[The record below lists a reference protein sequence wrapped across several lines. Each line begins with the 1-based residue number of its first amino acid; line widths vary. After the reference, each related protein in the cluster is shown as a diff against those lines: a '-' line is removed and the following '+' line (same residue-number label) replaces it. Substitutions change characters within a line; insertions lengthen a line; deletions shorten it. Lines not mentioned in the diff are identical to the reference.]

1 MNSIHQLSRQFIAMI
16 ANLSSQQLIGGLSLL
31 GILLAWRIAYIQHGW
46 ITDDSVLYF
55 ESARLIALGEWQA
68 AFALWNWP
76 FYPLL
81 IAQIHLLTD
90 LSLLLS
96 AQLLSIILFGLT
108 VFSFT
113 TLIHMAGGSRR
124 ALLFGALLLFGSP
137 YIVGDILEMLL
148 RDHGFWSF
156 YLLSLI
162 FIIRYFQHHLIR
174 DAMLWQI
181 CIGLATL
188 FRIEAINF
196 LILLPALMVLFSVE
210 SRKKKL
216 FNFLHC
222 NSIFITLLI
231 IAMLTWLI
239 WPPALQNIDLGRL
252 GEPIEVIVKI
262 YDRFIAT
269 FEIKAAA
276 IKTHVL
282 PDFSLFYASAGLT
295 LTLLLIILGKA
306 ISTTGW
312 VSVLLLIIRGKHVLA
327 SLDQTV
333 KQALIFAS
341 FVAIL
346 NMIGIIATVWL
357 LSGRYA
363 IALAL
368 PLMVLAALCLADI
381 SRAQHAKLSKFIV
394 MTAVIVSSI
403 ILFNNLSAKPS
414 THHIEKQAVDFVLR
428 QNVAVDEVFF
438 VGPRARFYAGAAFAG
453 RGYDT
458 WYYTKV
464 SVEKGLVDHYK
475 LLLLKID
482 TKKPEQLAFLQQHLQ
497 GFELIQTFEGYKGRE
512 HFLVFQKQSN

>member
-1 MNSIHQLSRQFIAMI
+1 
-16 ANLSSQQLIGGLSLL
+16 
-31 GILLAWRIAYIQHGW
+31 
-46 ITDDSVLYF
+46 
-55 ESARLIALGEWQA
+55 
-68 AFALWNWP
+68 
-76 FYPLL
+76 
-81 IAQIHLLTD
+81 
-90 LSLLLS
+90 
-96 AQLLSIILFGLT
+96 
-108 VFSFT
+108 
-113 TLIHMAGGSRR
+113 
-124 ALLFGALLLFGSP
+124 
-137 YIVGDILEMLL
+137 
-148 RDHGFWSF
+148 
-156 YLLSLI
+156 
-162 FIIRYFQHHLIR
+162 
-174 DAMLWQI
+174 MLWQI
-181 CIGLATL
+181 SIGLATL

-262 YDRFIAT
+262 YNRFIAT

-282 PDFSLFYASAGLT
+282 PDFSVFYASAGLT
-295 LTLLLIILGKA
+295 LTLLLIMLGKA